1 MRAKTVCLLFVAA
14 ILLTTAVTFELTRK
28 GPENKNQANRRD
40 GMERF
45 SLSMQLAQVQGG
57 FVQPGCFVDV
67 SYQFERHKKTIS
79 KIVAESVQII
89 AIDQTCNL
97 YGDDPPPVCIL
108 QVTPEQARI
117 LNSQKG
123 GRFTLT
129 LRRDNFNA
137 MGEFIK

>member
-1 MRAKTVCLLFVAA
+1 MQAKTVGLLFVAA
-14 ILLTTAVTFELTRK
+14 ILVTTVVTFELTRK
-28 GPENKNQANRRD
+28 GSENKNQANRRD

-57 FVQPGCFVDV
+57 FVQPRWFVDI
-67 SYQFERHKKTIS
+67 SYQVERDKKTIS
-79 KIVAESVQII
+79 KILAESVQII

-97 YGDDPPPVCIL
+97 YADGPPPVCIL
-108 QVTPEQARI
+108 QVTAEQARI

-129 LRRDNFNA
+129 LRGDNLNA

>member
-1 MRAKTVCLLFVAA
+1 MQAKTVGLLFVAA
-14 ILLTTAVTFELTRK
+14 ILVTTAVTFELTGK
-28 GPENKNQANRRD
+28 GPENKNQANHRD
-40 GMERF
+40 RMERF

-57 FVQPGCFVDV
+57 FIQPGCFVDI
-67 SYQFERHKKTIS
+67 SYQVERDRKTIS
-79 KIVAESVQII
+79 KILAESAMII

-97 YGDDPPPVCIL
+97 YGDGPPPVCIL
-108 QVTPEQARI
+108 QVAAEQARI